1 MRFEKI
7 KKFILLLMC
16 FLSTSS
22 IFALEEYVSDVYKKI
37 DTVFTV
43 KSEPQLYDVLET
55 NKNDKYY
62 YLIENY
68 TMKKIR
74 RLIVNNDYDFADLII
89 DTANYNPEEI
99 TSLIIEELEKRGL

>member
-37 DTVFTV
+37 DTVFTA

-55 NKNDKYY
+55 NKNDSGKAT
-62 YLIENY
+62 Y
-68 TMKKIR
+68 TTTAHR
-74 RLIVNNDYDFADLII
+74 RSATSPLAKRHCYISP
-89 DTANYNPEEI
+89 ANWVGPFKLFPSV
-99 TSLIIEELEKRGL
+99 TFK